1 MNFLIIALRL
11 IHIFGGVFWT
21 GTSFFLTASV
31 KPAVKASG
39 PEGGRFMGALS
50 GPGRMTTYLSIAAS
64 ATAISGLLLYW
75 IVSANL
81 NVGFITSGRGIVLTI
96 GALAGLAAWL
106 HGFFVT
112 SKLTKQ
118 ASALG
123 KEIQSIEGPPPPE
136 KLEQAKELQEKLF
149 TNGAI
154 TAILQAVALIG
165 MSVTQYILF

>member
-1 MNFLIIALRL
+1 VNFVIITLRL

-50 GPGRMTTYLSIAAS
+50 GPGRMTTFLSAAAT

-81 NVGFITSGRGIVLTI
+81 NIDFITSGRGLVLTL
-96 GALAGLAAWL
+96 GAVAGLAAWL
-106 HGFFVT
+106 HGAFVT

-118 ASALG
+118 LSALG
-123 KEIQSIEGPPPPE
+123 KEIQSIDGPPPQE
-136 KLEQAKELQEKLF
+136 KLGQMKELQEKQF

-165 MSVTQYILF
+165 MSVTEYIYF